1 MPVWDEAGPQTASIT
16 ARATKIILFIENLF
30 IETLFIENL
39 LPIELRWSQVDHVG
53 QSSVRA
59 RNGPSR
65 RLTLSPF
72 YDRLSIRLAQ

>member
-1 MPVWDEAGPQTASIT
+1 LTPVWDEAGPQTTSIT
-16 ARATKIILFIENLF
+16 ARATKIILFIENSL
-30 IETLFIENL
+30 IENL

-59 RNGPSR
+59 RNGPWR